1 MEYVSIFLNII
12 ISHSKYN
19 VKSILKSVVVK
30 IEIDLNTFPFNDS
43 SWNLKMAMLQTNSM
57 SELTNYNIEN
67 ATNCVINTR
76 FCIAV
81 LVTRKCWMLSIFPP
95 KREKATT

>member
-1 MEYVSIFLNII
+1 
-12 ISHSKYN
+12 
-19 VKSILKSVVVK
+19 
-30 IEIDLNTFPFNDS
+30 
-43 SWNLKMAMLQTNSM
+43 MAMLQTNSM

>member
-19 VKSILKSVVVK
+19 VKSILKSVDVK

-81 LVTRKCWMLSIFPP
+81 LVTRKCWMLSIFSP
-95 KREKATT
+95 KREKETT

>member
-1 MEYVSIFLNII
+1 
-12 ISHSKYN
+12 
-19 VKSILKSVVVK
+19 
-30 IEIDLNTFPFNDS
+30 
-43 SWNLKMAMLQTNSM
+43 MAMLQTNSM

-67 ATNCVINTR
+67 ATNCVINIR

-81 LVTRKCWMLSIFPP
+81 LVTRKCWMLSIFSP